1 MIANKDVLEF
11 AEEELS
17 GKLLQIV
24 VNQLEGNRQP
34 WNSYPK
40 DDQEIKLN
48 SMRLA
53 IEEAVKG
60 AVYVIASGH
69 RSYLKAG
76 VESVTFKDG
85 VKAVLTLLKTAD
97 AHDLA
102 DAEGSQV
109 LIVITDAEKFLQGG
123 EKIKAQADQHS
134 LPLATAKEPKA
145 PEREPEPAPEPAA
158 KKKIEPPPI
167 PEVHK
172 LKDGSFQIVM
182 GKKKIHYPD
191 SPASFKTAARAESWL
206 LRHLEEKAESQ
217 LAEAL
222 VSFAAEGEIE
232 GKKGEDER
240 DMDAAYKRAADKYPA
255 ALVDEN
261 YAELSGALAAGF
273 EKGIDAPPGT

>member
-1 MIANKDVLEF
+1 MKIADKEVIAF

-17 GKLLQIV
+17 GKLLQVV

-34 WNSYPK
+34 WNTYPK

-48 SMRLA
+48 AMRLA
-53 IEEAVKG
+53 IEDAVKG
-60 AVYVIASGH
+60 AVYVIAASR

-123 EKIKAQADQHS
+123 DKIEAQPDQPS
-134 LPLATAKEPKA
+134 LPLAPKRAADKTPEPQPAAPAKEKPQ
-145 PEREPEPAPEPAA
+145 AA
-158 KKKIEPPPI
+158 PI

-172 LKDGSFQIVM
+172 LKDGTFQIVI
-182 GKKKIHYPD
+182 GKKKVHYPD
-191 SPASFKTAARAESWL
+191 SPASFKSAAKAETWL
-206 LRHLEEKAESQ
+206 LRHLEEQAASQ
-217 LAEAL
+217 LSEAL
-222 VSFAAEGEIE
+222 VTFAAEGETE
-232 GKKGEDER
+232 GKKADDVR
-240 DMDAAYKRAADKYPA
+240 DMDAAYKRAADKYPRD
-255 ALVDEN
+255 LVEEN
-261 YAELSGALAAGF
+261 YAELSAALAAGF